1 MVQPSRSSGVVI
13 SGRKDDYFGGRWP
26 FLDPSSLRPG
36 IDRVTVGGSRSPSA
50 GIPVGSVGTWCGHFR
65 ERAAI
70 RFAEDPLPILLDG
83 FCLQEVKPIP
93 SSVNFEDF
101 RDGWHTGFEAAVS
114 GEPVSSKSSRK
125 KPTDFGRGVTCGYRR
140 AMEPMVGKVD
150 FYQVEEDY
158 NALVRELA
166 AQYPGEHW
174 VWPGG
179 PGNDEG
185 RRANDVRIDG
195 SAVAT

>member
-70 RFAEDPLPILLDG
+70 RFAEDPLPI
-83 FCLQEVKPIP
+83 
-93 SSVNFEDF
+93 